1 MKIRTKRILALVL
14 SVVIMS
20 VVVEPVRATTI
31 TDLENLIEQNKGKLE
46 EINDQIGDIESA
58 QDVLEEEIAD
68 LNAEMLNLMT
78 SIGLLEDSIAQKEV
92 DIAAAEVEYKN
103 ALASEKK
110 QYEEMLVR
118 MQFMYEQGDNNL
130 LSMLF
135 GAESFADM
143 VNKADYIEQL
153 YSYDRQCLAK
163 YQETTV
169 RVQELK
175 TNLETEKAALLADMA
190 SVEEQEA
197 ELDVI
202 LTKKKAEVKNYDKML
217 ADAKK
222 QAKKFKDKIK
232 QEQKELEKLQSGN
245 ASGTTPGNTAAN
257 NGSYNVTGF
266 DVSIIDN
273 SAGSTT
279 GKNIAKYGCQFIGN
293 PYVYGGTSLTNG
305 ADCSGFT
312 YRIYFDFGYNIPR
325 TSTAQ
330 RSCGTAVSYENAQP
344 GDLICYDGHVGLY
357 CGGGYIVHA
366 STEKTG
372 IKISQA
378 TYRKILA
385 VRRIVQ

>member
-92 DIAAAEVEYKN
+92 DIAAAEVEYQN

-130 LSMLF
+130 LSIFF

-153 YSYDRQCLAK
+153 YSYDRQCLTK

-312 YRIYFDFGYNIPR
+312 YRIYADFGYSIPR

-357 CGGGYIVHA
+357 VGGGYIVHA

-372 IKISQA
+372 IKVSQA